1 MIRRALIAAAAAS
14 VLSTAPLPAAAQD
27 SSAHAVAPHFTAAE
41 AAGFSKQVERDLAA
55 RGAKLAIV
63 FRTGRPRSQLP
74 EGISYTHGGFWVHR
88 MIKTAD
94 GKTQQGYAVYN
105 LYAGDGVAWP
115 KIESRLVQDYPFDF
129 TRGSTV
135 DDMAVIIPSPEM
147 QRRIIA
153 VIDSPTYQAVHN
165 RRYSLVANPWKRTY
179 QNCNNFMLNVIA
191 AAIWQTS
198 DPDQITAD
206 LKAHYK
212 PTLVKA
218 NAVLRLF
225 GPIADQRLRTDDQQG
240 PIRTATYESMAE
252 FMRENNLLEATYS
265 INYAR

>member
-1 MIRRALIAAAAAS
+1 MNRRALLAAGAAT
-14 VLSTAPLPAAAQD
+14 LMSTAAVPAAAQD
-27 SSAHAVAPHFTAAE
+27 SSARAVAPHFTAPE
-41 AAGFSKQVERDLAA
+41 AAAFSKQVERDLAS
-55 RGAKLAIV
+55 RGAKLAMV

-74 EGISYTHGGFWVHR
+74 EGISYTHGGFWVYR
-88 MIKTAD
+88 TIKTAD
-94 GKTQQGYAVYN
+94 GKTQHGYAVYN
-105 LYAGDGVAWP
+105 LYAGDGEAWP

-165 RRYSLVANPWKRTY
+165 RHYSLVANPWRRTY

-191 AAIWQTS
+191 AAVWQTS
-198 DPDQITAD
+198 NPDQITAN